1 MTKQPDFL
9 LSTDSLTWY
18 GVDLIFD
25 TAVQAE
31 FDGLD
36 LAMRKSF
43 DARNADYIA
52 KLSKK
57 HNMPV
62 KVIQV
67 SNKVNTKELNQALDL
82 CAATGARQITI
93 NSPAFFDVWVYNFL
107 VDNLPSY
114 RDHNKDITFS
124 IVNPPQ
130 SNFFALPIPKYRFA
144 NIVEIIK
151 KYGCHL
157 WLDIVNIPEEALE
170 NDLLRK
176 LDKFVPY
183 MSVIYFSDKTK
194 TGKGHILPGD
204 GTLKLTSILKKLF
217 KENYDGFLSLKIHIE
232 KNDLADS
239 DKVALILKKA
249 TAFYKDYYEQL
260 S

>member
-1 MTKQPDFL
+1 MTKKTDFL
-9 LSTDSLTWY
+9 LSTDTLTWY
-18 GVDLIFD
+18 GLDLIFD
-25 TAVQAE
+25 TAVQAA

-67 SNKVNTKELNQALDL
+67 SNKANTKELNQALDL
-82 CAATGARQITI
+82 CAATWARQITI
-93 NSPAFFDVWVYNFL
+93 NAPDFFDLWVYNFL
-107 VDNLPSY
+107 IDNLPSY

-124 IVNPPQ
+124 IINPPQ

-151 KYGCHL
+151 KYWCHL

-194 TGKGHILPGD
+194 LWKWHVLPWD
-204 GTLKLTSILKKLF
+204 GTLKLTSILKKLS
-217 KENYDGFLSLKIHIE
+217 KENFSWSLSLKIDIE
-232 KNDLADS
+232 KSDLADS

-249 TAFYKDYYEQL
+249 TTFHKDYYDSL